1 MRLEWEW
8 GVALNAGVNGIYLSR
23 TNLDAAFDDNGQQ
36 VKPLM
41 ARLTGNVAGVEKLF
55 DRCGWKAESYSDTS
69 PMLFKL
75 LTAGISGFDNNHT
88 GGDSSG

>member
-1 MRLEWEW
+1 M
-8 GVALNAGVNGIYLSR
+8 NGIYLSR

-36 VKPLM
+36 IKPLM

-55 DRCGWKAESYSDTS
+55 DRCGWKAESCSDTS

-75 LTAGISGFDNNHT
+75 LTAGTSGFDNSHT
-88 GGDSSG
+88 GGACQLAR